1 MLAEVVSNFCTLLA
15 TLLHSEKTA
24 TPAISQLK
32 LLHWQLES
40 LGAADF
46 KPYTRGKADYF
57 CSWCQVG
64 WDDLIQNLY
73 FSYESLA
80 FLTL

>member
-32 LLHWQLES
+32 LLHWQL
-40 LGAADF
+40 
-46 KPYTRGKADYF
+46 
-57 CSWCQVG
+57 
-64 WDDLIQNLY
+64 
-73 FSYESLA
+73 
-80 FLTL
+80 